1 MTVSSIL
8 RLGTP
13 VVGRETTTW
22 VNFLISLKS
31 WSYILYR
38 KKENQDEGMIAE
50 TQQWRSVPQRE
61 LAIYCTRETQPFLY
75 CALSGIWC
83 GVFFVLLFETVC
95 VSHKISLLNFQQ
107 LYYCVY
113 ILSSLSHTNIQMKN
127 LIQEHAVQA
136 KRGES
141 SLSLTWLTCAGNR
154 ALCSGVCSTAW
165 RTRALRAKGSVS
177 PSPSLSGHLD
187 MGCWN
192 KHTYMHTQVIRDYKR
207 MLH

>member
-1 MTVSSIL
+1 MKEWLRKRSS
-8 RLGTP
+8 
-13 VVGRETTTW
+13 ED
-22 VNFLISLKS
+22 
-31 WSYILYR
+31 LYL
-38 KKENQDEGMIAE
+38 KEN
-50 TQQWRSVPQRE
+50 WRYTAQEKRSHFYTAHCQE
-61 LAIYCTRETQPFLY
+61 
-75 CALSGIWC
+75 SGV

-95 VSHKISLLNFQQ
+95 VSHKIPLLNFQQ

-113 ILSSLSHTNIQMKN
+113 ILSALSHTNIQMKN
-127 LIQEHAVQA
+127 LIQERAVQA

-192 KHTYMHTQVIRDYKR
+192 KHTCMHTQVIRDYKR